1 MRIIFFI
8 LSILPLKIAFVVF
21 DIFFRLV
28 PLRFFAF
35 FPAFQVTKR
44 NLSIA
49 FPEMSYFDLECLSKE
64 SYKETLKSVYETFY
78 AWSRPNKKIIYQ
90 TRRINNRFLFNN
102 QNNQNGLILF
112 ALHNRSIDFMLSWIG
127 SQRVHTSLYKKIKI
141 NSVNRYVK
149 KIREIGGSKMVET
162 GVGGVKTILT
172 ALENNQMTCMASDQ
186 VPADGLGTYSTFFN
200 HECYSFS
207 LAPRLAKKSMKE
219 ILMSYISYD
228 KNIGYIMNFTKP
240 HHKIYS
246 SIGVDVMNKE
256 MEQVIKKM
264 PAEYSWEYKKFRK
277 LSSEP
282 KDIYKS

>member
-21 DIFFRLV
+21 DVFFRLV
-28 PLRFFAF
+28 PLGLLAF
-35 FPAFQVTKR
+35 FPSFQVTKR

-78 AWSRPNKKIIYQ
+78 AWSRSNKKIIYH

-162 GVGGVKTILT
+162 GVGGVKTILS

-228 KNIGYIMNFTKP
+228 ENIGYIMNFTKP

-246 SIGVDVMNKE
+246 SVGVDVMNKE

>member
-28 PLRFFAF
+28 PLRLLAF

-78 AWSRPNKKIIYQ
+78 AWSRSNKKIIYQ

-127 SQRVHTSLYKKIKI
+127 SQRVHTSLYKKIKL

-162 GVGGVKTILT
+162 GVGGVKTILN

-228 KNIGYIMNFTKP
+228 ENIGYVMNFTKP

>member
-127 SQRVHTSLYKKIKI
+127 SQRAHTSLYKKIKL

-162 GVGGVKTILT
+162 GVGGVKTILS

-256 MEQVIKKM
+256 MEQVIKKI

>member
-8 LSILPLKIAFVVF
+8 LSIFPLKIAFVAF
-21 DIFFRLV
+21 DIFFRLI
-28 PLRFFAF
+28 PLKFLTL

-49 FPEMSYFDLECLSKE
+49 FPEMSYFDLERLSKE
-64 SYKETLKSVYETFY
+64 SFKETLKSVYETFY
-78 AWSRPNKKIIYQ
+78 AWSRSNKKIIYQ

-102 QNNQNGLILF
+102 QNNHNGLILF

-127 SQRVHTSLYKKIKI
+127 SQRVHTSLYKKIKL

-162 GVGGVKTILT
+162 GVGGVKTILS

-228 KNIGYIMNFTKP
+228 KNIGYIMNFIKP

>member
-78 AWSRPNKKIIYQ
+78 AWSRSNKKIIYQ

>member
-78 AWSRPNKKIIYQ
+78 AWSRSNKKIIYQ

-112 ALHNRSIDFMLSWIG
+112 ALHNRSIDLMLSWIG

-162 GVGGVKTILT
+162 GVGGVKTILS

-186 VPADGLGTYSTFFN
+186 VPADGLGTYSTFFD

-228 KNIGYIMNFTKP
+228 ENIGYIMNFTKP

-246 SIGVDVMNKE
+246 SVGVDVMNKE

-277 LSSEP
+277 LSSDP

>member
-1 MRIIFFI
+1 
-8 LSILPLKIAFVVF
+8 
-21 DIFFRLV
+21 
-28 PLRFFAF
+28 
-35 FPAFQVTKR
+35 
-44 NLSIA
+44 
-49 FPEMSYFDLECLSKE
+49 
-64 SYKETLKSVYETFY
+64 
-78 AWSRPNKKIIYQ
+78 
-90 TRRINNRFLFNN
+90 
-102 QNNQNGLILF
+102 
-112 ALHNRSIDFMLSWIG
+112 
-127 SQRVHTSLYKKIKI
+127 
-141 NSVNRYVK
+141 
-149 KIREIGGSKMVET
+149 
-162 GVGGVKTILT
+162 
-172 ALENNQMTCMASDQ
+172 MTCMASDQ

>member
-1 MRIIFFI
+1 
-8 LSILPLKIAFVVF
+8 LPLKIAFVVF

-78 AWSRPNKKIIYQ
+78 AWSRSNKKIIYQ

-102 QNNQNGLILF
+102 QNNHNGLILF

-127 SQRVHTSLYKKIKI
+127 SQRVHTSLYKKIKL

-162 GVGGVKTILT
+162 GVGGVKTILS

-228 KNIGYIMNFTKP
+228 KNIGYVMNFIKP

>member
-49 FPEMSYFDLECLSKE
+49 FPEISYFDLECLSKE

-78 AWSRPNKKIIYQ
+78 AWSRSNKKIIYQ

-162 GVGGVKTILT
+162 GVGGVKTILS

-186 VPADGLGTYSTFFN
+186 VPADGLGTYSTFFD

-256 MEQVIKKM
+256 MEQVIKKI

>member
-35 FPAFQVTKR
+35 FRAFQVTKR

-78 AWSRPNKKIIYQ
+78 AWSRSNKKIIYQ

-112 ALHNRSIDFMLSWIG
+112 ALHNRSIDFMLRWIG
-127 SQRVHTSLYKKIKI
+127 SQRIHTSLYKKIKI

-277 LSSEP
+277 LSSEH